1 MTTIFVGNL
10 SWQTTESEIRNVFDR
25 YGKVSGVR
33 MMKDRNTGTPRGFAF
48 VNMPRME
55 DAEEAIVRLNGNSLG
70 GRAMTVNE
78 AQSRDDS
85 HGRHGSPPVPVRR
98 SALLDAVFEL
108 V

>member
-85 HGRHGSPPVPVRR
+85 HGRHGSPPVPARR